1 MWNFWQK
8 RRKRRA
14 LKKFRE
20 ALVARRHA
28 DDDILDEAAKHGL
41 DALIADANTA
51 LQTPEG
57 TRDFLAANP
66 EARLERIIPPPSHRA
81 LREWLDIIA
90 VAMAVAF
97 GVRGLFLQPFKIP
110 TSSMQPTL
118 YGIHFLAKEGAA
130 NPLLGKL
137 PRPLELLLFSARPAV
152 MQVAETGRIDPD
164 SLRRSGNA
172 LFDSTSFN
180 IGGKTYSLPGEPN
193 KVLEYSGINPY
204 TEYRAGEKVTDG
216 YLSLGD
222 HLFVDR
228 VSHHLTGLKRGDVV
242 VFNTENIVSG
252 DGRKLM
258 DVSGYY
264 YIKRLAGLPGD
275 TLRIEDHRLYVRP
288 RGEKTFRPITEFSPA
303 FAKLY
308 SGKGGYQGHANT
320 PGDNGSG
327 WLLASPNDE
336 FTVPDDHY
344 FMLGDNTKFSADSR
358 LFGTVPRR
366 NIVGRALLVFWP
378 LSRRWGLADRADA
391 YDVPTGESVRGT
403 FPSMYLQ

>member
-137 PRPLELLLFSARPAV
+137 PQPLELLLFSARPAV

-172 LFDSTSFN
+172 LFD
-180 IGGKTYSLPGEPN
+180 
-193 KVLEYSGINPY
+193 
-204 TEYRAGEKVTDG
+204 
-216 YLSLGD
+216 
-222 HLFVDR
+222 
-228 VSHHLTGLKRGDVV
+228 
-242 VFNTENIVSG
+242 
-252 DGRKLM
+252 
-258 DVSGYY
+258 
-264 YIKRLAGLPGD
+264 
-275 TLRIEDHRLYVRP
+275 
-288 RGEKTFRPITEFSPA
+288 
-303 FAKLY
+303 
-308 SGKGGYQGHANT
+308 
-320 PGDNGSG
+320 
-327 WLLASPNDE
+327 
-336 FTVPDDHY
+336 
-344 FMLGDNTKFSADSR
+344 
-358 LFGTVPRR
+358 
-366 NIVGRALLVFWP
+366 
-378 LSRRWGLADRADA
+378 
-391 YDVPTGESVRGT
+391 
-403 FPSMYLQ
+403 